1 MFASIA
7 ICIIATA
14 LCIYASPL
22 DSMQQKSIRR
32 ILANPNTPLMIRTKT
47 KNIVYEKYH
56 VWSQNICVEY
66 LKKRSYTNLRP
77 DLEQC
82 ISAGLLAAIDR
93 YDWTRETSFPN
104 YAKKYVL
111 GSLVTGIEKL
121 CRTRNEISF
130 VEPKNAWVFDKY
142 AAKPAEDEREEKL
155 SKHHILG
162 LLDPEER
169 RLFEYMYGH
178 VFDCGE
184 TKRSVAEI
192 CDLMAYGN
200 RETMRIRKTRM
211 FKQLVRHI
219 EKR

>member
-1 MFASIA
+1 
-7 ICIIATA
+7 
-14 LCIYASPL
+14 
-22 DSMQQKSIRR
+22 MQQKSIRR

-56 VWSQNICVEY
+56 CWSQNICVEY
-66 LKKRSYTNLRP
+66 LKKRSLAELRP

-82 ISAGLLAAIDR
+82 ISSGLLAAIDR
-93 YDWTRETSFPN
+93 YDWMRETSFPN

-111 GSLVTGIEKL
+111 GSLITGIEKL
-121 CRTRNEISF
+121 CRTRNDISF

-142 AAKPAEDEREEKL
+142 GTKAEDTREPQLLKED
-155 SKHHILG
+155 ILR

-178 VFDCGE
+178 VFED
-184 TKRSVAEI
+184 TPKRTVAEV
-192 CDLMAYGN
+192 CELMAYGN
-200 RETMRIRKTRM
+200 KETMRIKKTRM